1 MISSTVFLSLHQ
13 QYAEIHQE
21 AIKRYL
27 ELKSSVQQQ
36 QKNTKIIQSCDDLF
50 ATFPRLK
57 NPEIWIRIL
66 CFVGLPFIAHFAQVC
81 RFCFYISETDR
92 VWRILYQ
99 QHFGEVCNEESSNS
113 WKQQQC
119 NSDNSQS
126 TSLESLRNNMSVKM
140 RFRRRKFGIVKEGP
154 LWLKERGLITGT
166 WTQVWCVLTFNKFF
180 VMKEQHDTKPQ
191 SVAEI
196 NSNTNIIC
204 HMAALSRKYPF
215 SIKCETF
222 EMRLGADDDQTRNE
236 WVKALHTSISK
247 VKEQKRRNSADKNDN
262 NN

>member
-1 MISSTVFLSLHQ
+1 MTKTDTTSTAARTEMDEDSMISSTVFLSLHQ

-66 CFVGLPFIAHFAQVC
+66 RFVGLPFIARFAQVC

-113 WKQQQC
+113 WKQ
-119 NSDNSQS
+119 
-126 TSLESLRNNMSVKM
+126 
-140 RFRRRKFGIVKEGP
+140 
-154 LWLKERGLITGT
+154 
-166 WTQVWCVLTFNKFF
+166 
-180 VMKEQHDTKPQ
+180 
-191 SVAEI
+191 
-196 NSNTNIIC
+196 
-204 HMAALSRKYPF
+204 
-215 SIKCETF
+215 
-222 EMRLGADDDQTRNE
+222 
-236 WVKALHTSISK
+236 
-247 VKEQKRRNSADKNDN
+247 
-262 NN
+262 